1 MLKKTI
7 TFENFDG
14 EKITED
20 FYFNLSKAELI
31 ELEMSTNEGFEK
43 TIERIVKTKTY
54 SEMVDIFKSLIL
66 KSYGVKSTDGRRFIK
81 SKEMAIEFSQT
92 NAYSELFMELATNDE
107 EATKF
112 INGLMPKELV
122 AEAQKA
128 LNESIKSEPVA

>member
-31 ELEMSTNEGFEK
+31 ELEMSTNEGLEK

-81 SKEMAIEFSQT
+81 SKEMAAEFSQT

-122 AEAQKA
+122 AETQKA